1 MKEVVFDQIKNLYND
16 NYSTYLQFK
25 RYDDRFYDFFEDKT
39 FIIITQESM
48 KLGILPN
55 ILYILE
61 NNNMEICAMKNYN
74 YIDEFKLIELYKYHK
89 TYFSKANEVHPYSNV
104 IPSVGWPVLRE
115 RFNGPSVC
123 LLLKNNKHSII
134 KDFLKLKGDKNP
146 SNCHDNQI
154 RFSSPNTVLSLV
166 HSSDDEFSVMRE
178 SLLFFGEE
186 KIRFLINNNV
196 SSHNSILK
204 FLKLKSQ
211 IEHLTICNQSQV
223 LFKFIFNIFQN
234 IIDDTEDRRYFQF
247 IDSFFK
253 IYQNDFNVNTDI
265 LNFIL
270 TNVSNDFHKV
280 LIEILFCNRG
290 ITPEEFTI
298 YSQFIKNNIFVDGS
312 IEKLILQGLVT
323 EKYWIINFG
332 DNEKV

>member
-1 MKEVVFDQIKNLYND
+1 MKEVVLDQIINLYND
-16 NYSTYLQFK
+16 NNSTHLQFK
-25 RYDDRFYDFFEDKT
+25 KYDYEFYKFFEDKT
-39 FIIITQESM
+39 FIIITQESL

-61 NNNMEICAMKNYN
+61 NNNIEICAMKNYK

-89 TYFSKANEVHPYSNV
+89 TYFSKLNEVHPYSNI
-104 IPSVGWPVLRE
+104 IPSVGWPVLRD

-123 LLLKNNKHSII
+123 LLLKNNKNSII

-146 SNCHDNQI
+146 SNCHENQI

-178 SLLFFGEE
+178 SLLFFGEKE
-186 KIRFLINNNV
+186 ITSLINNNI
-196 SSHNSILK
+196 SSHNAILK

-211 IEHLTICNQSQV
+211 IEHLTISNQNQV
-223 LFKFIFNIFQN
+223 LFKFIFNIFQD
-234 IIDDTEDRRYFQF
+234 IIDDTEDSIKYFQF
-247 IDSFFK
+247 IDYFFK
-253 IYQNDFNVNTDI
+253 IYQDDFNVNTDI

-280 LIEILFCNRG
+280 LIEILFCNRR

-298 YSQFIKNNIFVDGS
+298 YSQFIKKNIFVNGS
-312 IEKLILQGLVT
+312 IEKLILQGLIT
-323 EKYWIINFG
+323 EKYWI
-332 DNEKV
+332 KQK